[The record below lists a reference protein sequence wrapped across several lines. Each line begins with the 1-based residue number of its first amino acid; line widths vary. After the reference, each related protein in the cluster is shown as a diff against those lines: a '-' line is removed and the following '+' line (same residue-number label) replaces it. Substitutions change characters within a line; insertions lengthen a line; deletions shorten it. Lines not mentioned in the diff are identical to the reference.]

1 MPTRRIHKLQRLIDF
16 HRSFYKSLGEN
27 PAVNCRIFNNSTL
40 LIAFLCLTLFIGNPC
55 AAEPIPSVTVIHYH
69 LDVELHPAEQNLSA
83 AASILLPTTS
93 PPIVLKLASHAD
105 ISLVEIDEEPVLFTF
120 QGGTLTIPAL
130 SAHKEKPA
138 RLTIRYRARFAEPLP
153 VETIGVEDPSFGV
166 GATILPEGTYLSAGT
181 AWFPQV
187 EGQRGLHRL
196 QVSAPAGIIAVTAG
210 RMVETFTRDSR
221 TVTVWEN
228 NFPLEGLALVAG
240 RFELARDQLDG
251 IQLLTFLSPDNAA
264 LAPVYLAAM
273 RRHLTFYRELLGPYP
288 FAKFAVVENFLPT
301 GYGMPSWTL
310 LGKSVVRLPF
320 MLDTSLPHEIVHSWW
335 GNAIE
340 VDYAQGNWAEGLTTY
355 LADYLLKERGNHRE
369 ALEYRRKILRD
380 YAALV
385 SAQNDFPL
393 ASFSGRRA
401 KYQQAIGYGK
411 GAMVFHMLR
420 RKIGDP
426 VFWTALR
433 RLAAEGSGRAVGWT
447 DIERIFSDTAETDL
461 HWFFAQWVEQKGA
474 PKLILDEVRSVRSAK
489 GWTING
495 VVRQT
500 GQVFRLDLPLKLTG
514 TNGETLEQS
523 VVLAGRRTPFS
534 FDSSGSPSV
543 LEADPDSSLFRQ
555 LAPEEVPATVNDLL
569 APQRPLVVLAG
580 GQAALRQASR
590 DLLKGLHWDYADII
604 DESRIDPKGL
614 IGRDLLFLGWPLR
627 PELRPK
633 LPASLKVNAVDR
645 PSWELPDNRRDG
657 DALFAVIAG
666 RHQQGTSSAVLL
678 THSPEAARMI
688 AAKVA
693 HYGRYSLLLFEGGR
707 NLVKATWEPQAS
719 PLKVILSR
727 EIQP

>member
-1 MPTRRIHKLQRLIDF
+1 MPTHKNYIFLLVTDYLRKF
-16 HRSFYKSLGEN
+16 CTYFAEN
-27 PAVNCRIFNNSTL
+27 SAVNCRIFNNLAL
-40 LIAFLCLTLFIGNPC
+40 LIASLLFIGNPY
-55 AAEPIPSVTVIHYH
+55 AAEPIPSATVIQYH
-69 LDVELHPAEQNLSA
+69 LNVELHPAEQTLSA
-83 AASILLPTTS
+83 TAFILLPKSS
-93 PPIVLKLASHAD
+93 PPVFLKLASHAD
-105 ISLVEIDEEPVLFTF
+105 ISLVEIDEEPVQITF
-120 QGGTLTIPAL
+120 QDGTLAIPVL

-138 RLTIRYRARFAEPLP
+138 RLTIRYRARFADPLP

-210 RMVETFTRDSR
+210 RLVETFTRDSR
-221 TVTVWEN
+221 TVTTWEN
-228 NFPLEGLALVAG
+228 NFPLDGLALVAG
-240 RFELARDQLDG
+240 RFELARDNLDG

-264 LAPVYLAAM
+264 LSPGYLAAM
-273 RRHLTFYRELLGPYP
+273 RRHLTFYRDLLGPYP
-288 FAKFAVVENFLPT
+288 FTKFAVVENFLPT

-320 MLDTSLPHEIVHSWW
+320 ILDTSLPHEIVHSWW

-340 VDYAQGNWAEGLTTY
+340 VDYTQGNWAEGLTTY
-355 LADYLLKERGNHRE
+355 LADYLLKERGNPRE

-380 YAALV
+380 YSSLV
-385 SAQNDFPL
+385 TAQNDFPL
-393 ASFSGRRA
+393 ASFSGRMA

-420 RKIGDP
+420 SKIGDTA
-426 VFWTALR
+426 FWTALR
-433 RLAAEGSGRAVGWT
+433 RLAAEGSGRTVGWT
-447 DIERIFSDTAETDL
+447 DIERIFSDTAGTDL

-474 PKLILDEVRSVRSAK
+474 PELAFDEVRVARSAK

-500 GQVFRLDLPLKLTG
+500 GHVFRLDLPLKLTG
-514 TNGETLEQS
+514 TNDETLEQS
-523 VVLAGRRTPFS
+523 VVLIGRRTPFR
-534 FDSSGSPSV
+534 FETSGSPSV

-555 LAPEEVPATVNDLL
+555 LAAEEVPATVNDLL
-569 APQRPLVVLAG
+569 APQRPLVVVAD
-580 GQAALRQASR
+580 GQADLRKASR
-590 DLLKGLHWDYADII
+590 DLLKGLHWDYADIV

-614 IGRDLLFLGWPLR
+614 IGRDLLFLGWPRR
-627 PELRPK
+627 PALRPK
-633 LPASLKVNAVDR
+633 LPASLKVNAADG
-645 PSWELPDNRRDG
+645 PLWELPGNRRDG
-657 DALFAVIAG
+657 DVFFAVITG

-678 THSPEAARMI
+678 THSPEAARLI

-707 NLVKATWEPQAS
+707 NLVKTTWEPHSS
-719 PLKVILSR
+719 PLKVILPQELR
-727 EIQP
+727 P